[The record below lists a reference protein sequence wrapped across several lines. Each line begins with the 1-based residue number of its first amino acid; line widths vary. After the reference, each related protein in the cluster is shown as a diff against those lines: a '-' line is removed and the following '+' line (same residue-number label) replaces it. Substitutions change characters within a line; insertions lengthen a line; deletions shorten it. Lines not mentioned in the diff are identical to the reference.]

1 MVGVSTQ
8 VSGFLIAEAKRAFPL
23 EACGLLLGRTDA
35 IDHATVCA
43 NIHPTPLTHFEIDP
57 ASLIAA
63 HRAARAG
70 GPAIAGYWH
79 SHPTGSAVPSPTDQ
93 AAASGDG
100 KVWAIV
106 ASGEVTFW
114 CDAADK
120 FVPLSTCLVA
130 G

>member
-1 MVGVSTQ
+1 M
-8 VSGFLIAEAKRAFPL
+8 AEMKAQAALARPF
-23 EACGLLLGRTDA
+23 EACGLLLGSDDRIEA
-35 IDHATVCA
+35 ALATR

-57 ASLIAA
+57 AALIAA

-79 SHPTGSAVPSPTDQ
+79 SHPTGNAVPSPTDQ